1 MCLIAVTA
9 LDIMTYLINYESGA
23 IKKINELPVFL
34 ATVKTLIILT
44 CLKAKIDRV

>member
-23 IKKINELPVFL
+23 IKKITKLTGFQ
-34 ATVKTLIILT
+34 ATVKILIILT
-44 CLKAKIDRV
+44 CLKAKIERL